1 MATLVS
7 ITFMV
12 LTCSL
17 GFGKKLSLKCSH
29 YLMHNC
35 NNNNNNNNKTHQQ
48 NSNVLEN
55 KLISV

>member
-29 YLMHNC
+29 YLIHNC
-35 NNNNNNNNKTHQQ
+35 NNNNNNNETHQQ